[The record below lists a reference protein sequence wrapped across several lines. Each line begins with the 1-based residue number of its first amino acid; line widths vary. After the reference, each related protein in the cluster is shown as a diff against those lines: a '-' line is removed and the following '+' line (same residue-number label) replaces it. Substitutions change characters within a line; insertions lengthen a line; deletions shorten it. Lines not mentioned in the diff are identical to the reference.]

1 MSQKFTEA
9 FSKFGPQ
16 LAKVI
21 TVGSVGIGGS
31 VWAFKNCLFNVDAGH
46 RAIKFSRLG
55 GIKEDLYNEGTH
67 VLVPWFE
74 RPITFDIRTKPRTLV
89 SLTGSKDLQMVS
101 ISLRTLCRPR
111 EDRLPSIYRYVGTDY
126 DEKARLSRR
135 RILPSIINE
144 VLKSVVAQ
152 FNASELVTQREVVSR
167 RIRQELVERAKE
179 FNLILDDV
187 AIVDLAFSPEY
198 AGAVEQKQ
206 VAQQQAEKAKYQVLK
221 AQEMKKNIIIKAQG
235 EMESAKMIGSA
246 IQNNPGF
253 VELRRIDAAKE
264 IAHHMAVSRNKMVL
278 NSDSLL
284 LNLMSGGKERLAVDG
299 A

>member
-9 FSKFGPQ
+9 FSKIGPQ
-16 LAKVI
+16 LAKAI
-21 TVGSVGIGGS
+21 TVGTVGIGGS
-31 VWAFKNCLFNVDAGH
+31 VWAFQNCLFNVDAGH
-46 RAIKFSRLG
+46 RAIKFSRISGL
-55 GIKEDLYNEGTH
+55 KENLYSEGTH
-67 VLVPWFE
+67 VMMPWFE
-74 RPITFDIRTKPRTLV
+74 RPINFDIRSKPRTLV

-111 EDRLPSIYRYVGTDY
+111 EDKLPSIYRYVGTDY
-126 DEKARLSRR
+126 DEKV
-135 RILPSIINE
+135 LPSIINE

-167 RIRQELVERAKE
+167 RIRQELVERARE

-206 VAQQQAEKAKYQVLK
+206 VALQQAEQARYQVLK

-264 IAHHMAVSRNKMVL
+264 ISHHMAVSRNKMVL
-278 NSDSLL
+278 NSESLL
-284 LNLMSGGKERLAVDG
+284 LNLMSGGKERLAVD
-299 A
+299 

>member
-46 RAIKFSRLG
+46 RAIKFSRIG
-55 GIKEDLYNEGTH
+55 GLKEDLYTEGTH
-67 VLVPWFE
+67 V
-74 RPITFDIRTKPRTLV
+74 
-89 SLTGSKDLQMVS
+89 SL
-101 ISLRTLCRPR
+101 
-111 EDRLPSIYRYVGTDY
+111 DRLEGPPDGQHLSEHFAVPARIGCRLFTAMSVLDY
-126 DEKARLSRR
+126 DEK
-135 RILPSIINE
+135 
-144 VLKSVVAQ
+144 
-152 FNASELVTQREVVSR
+152 VVSR
-167 RIRQELVERAKE
+167 RIRQELVERARE

-253 VELRRIDAAKE
+253 VELRK
-264 IAHHMAVSRNKMVL
+264 K
-278 NSDSLL
+278 
-284 LNLMSGGKERLAVDG
+284 
-299 A
+299 

>member
-16 LAKVI
+16 LAKAI
-21 TVGSVGIGGS
+21 TVGTVGIGGS

-46 RAIKFSRLG
+46 RAIKFSRLS
-55 GIKEDLYNEGTH
+55 GIQEDLYSEGTH
-67 VLVPWFE
+67 VMVPWFE
-74 RPITFDIRTKPRTLV
+74 RPINFDIRTKPRTLV

-111 EDRLPSIYRYVGTDY
+111 EDKLPAIYRYVGTDY
-126 DEKARLSRR
+126 DEKV
-135 RILPSIINE
+135 LPSIINE

-167 RIRQELVERAKE
+167 RIRQELVERARE

-284 LNLMSGGKERLAVDG
+284 LNLMSGGKERLAMD
-299 A
+299 

>member
-1 MSQKFTEA
+1 MSQKFTES

-46 RAIKFSRLG
+46 RAIKFSRIG
-55 GIKEDLYNEGTH
+55 GLKEDLYTEGTH
-67 VLVPWFE
+67 VMVPWFE

-111 EDRLPSIYRYVGTDY
+111 EDKLPAIYRYAGTDY
-126 DEKARLSRR
+126 DEK
-135 RILPSIINE
+135 
-144 VLKSVVAQ
+144 
-152 FNASELVTQREVVSR
+152 
-167 RIRQELVERAKE
+167 
-179 FNLILDDV
+179 
-187 AIVDLAFSPEY
+187 
-198 AGAVEQKQ
+198 

-253 VELRRIDAAKE
+253 VELRKIDAAKE

-284 LNLMSGGKERLAVDG
+284 LNLMSSGNERLAIEK